1 MAPEVITPNATYDQG
16 ADWWS
21 LGCVIY
27 QFLTGHSPFR
37 GSGGKKLSKEEVD
50 RRTLEADVKYP
61 DYISADAK
69 DLIKQLLDRD
79 PKNRLGLLG
88 AGCDDWGGRSFPAL
102 NFYNTHTGCR
112 GKGASEIRSHPWFAD
127 IDWQA
132 LVDHKLTPKIRPFQ
146 GQVSLRRRGLK
157 WVWVGYSPPSPLP
170 FQ

>member
-79 PKNRLGLLG
+79 PKNRLGLLEVG
-88 AGCDDWGGRSFPAL
+88 VRVGCDEEGANSGLEFL
-102 NFYNTHTGCR
+102 KHTHRLPRQGCFR
-112 GKGASEIRSHPWFAD
+112 D
-127 IDWQA
+127 
-132 LVDHKLTPKIRPFQ
+132 
-146 GQVSLRRRGLK
+146 QVAPVVCRH
-157 WVWVGYSPPSPLP
+157 
-170 FQ
+170 